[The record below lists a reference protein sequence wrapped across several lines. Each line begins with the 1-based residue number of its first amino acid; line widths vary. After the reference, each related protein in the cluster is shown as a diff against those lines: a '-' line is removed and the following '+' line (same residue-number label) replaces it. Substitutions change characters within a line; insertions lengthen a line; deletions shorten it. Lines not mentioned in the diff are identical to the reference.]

1 MFRIPLGIVLAAF
14 LSFPAQASG
23 KGDLKAGYAALM
35 RHDYGRAIQY
45 LTTAIESGDLSPAN
59 LALAYNYRGAE
70 YLKTDR
76 YDDAIG
82 DFNRSIALN
91 SQLPTAY
98 SDRGIAYRKKG
109 NYEKAIADYSE
120 AIRIWPNWRDWY
132 LNRGLAYAAM
142 GRHDEA
148 IADFGRA
155 LFFKPDFAEVYVARA
170 DVYLRSGR
178 RIEALADYRRAVREK
193 PDVLRDYPGI
203 AAKMAMLGATPEP
216 FER

>member
-14 LSFPAQASG
+14 LSFPAQESG
-23 KGDLKAGYAALM
+23 KGDLKPGYAALM
-35 RHDYGRAIQY
+35 RD
-45 LTTAIESGDLSPAN
+45 
-59 LALAYNYRGAE
+59 
-70 YLKTDR
+70 
-76 YDDAIG
+76 
-82 DFNRSIALN
+82 
-91 SQLPTAY
+91 
-98 SDRGIAYRKKG
+98 
-109 NYEKAIADYSE
+109 
-120 AIRIWPNWRDWY
+120 
-132 LNRGLAYAAM
+132 
-142 GRHDEA
+142 DEA